1 MNQTSIILIVAV
13 MLIILYFYRLRS
25 HKGVGKQ
32 RALRQECRQ
41 KLRLPPKMA
50 NETIERYIKSLKES
64 RPGHTEEWYLEKI
77 IYDLDRDRK

>member
-41 KLRLPPKMA
+41 KLR
-50 NETIERYIKSLKES
+50 RS
-64 RPGHTEEWYLEKI
+64 
-77 IYDLDRDRK
+77 